1 MKRRIAMFCIR
12 VGGALGLA
20 FLALGAYYAFTRPHH
35 ADSSTGRIYRVGRVL
50 NATYLTR
57 DELRWIC
64 ILGGGAVPFLIAGA
78 ALGWPFSSD
87 DYEKARA
94 TYVRDKG
101 GNDRA

>member
-1 MKRRIAMFCIR
+1 VKRRVAIFCIR
-12 VGGALGLA
+12 AACVLGLGL
-20 FLALGAYYAFTRPHH
+20 LALGAYYAFTRPDH
-35 ADSSTGRIYRVGRVL
+35 ADPGTGRIYRVGRIL

-57 DELRWIC
+57 DELRWLC

-78 ALGWPFSSD
+78 ALGWPFSNA

-101 GNDRA
+101 GDDRA